1 MAANTRSQRAKMT
14 VEEFYK
20 PHYALLHQRKS
31 PPKNTPR
38 ERIVETGFHGTQ
50 TKASS
55 FAFLFMV
62 LIGSSI
68 LYSTTGQAMYMPV
81 SDTATHQQDDAV
93 LSVSDTATHQQDY
106 VVLTVFYTVT
116 NQQDDA
122 VSPVFYTDTNQQDD
136 AVSPVFYTD
145 TNQQDDAVLP
155 VFYTDTN
162 QKQDQSIFED
172 PFDNTSET
180 LQDTRYDDLTKSVQ
194 EDEADEARQKW
205 RETAIGATGG
215 FLTGAGVTSYWFLTS
230 LIPSVKA
237 RDVVRGKYYAK
248 VAVKG
253 VTTTVAQILKEVNVV
268 HKTLTVLSSQNTFQV
283 HEMNA
288 LQNQVQH
295 LQSTTDFLTKCKEKM
310 ILDLEKTTGQVED
323 LQSEN
328 RLLHSKV
335 KWYEDR
341 IQRLLDEAE
350 ETDVGLQIEIRKS
363 DRLQNEVLSLE
374 SEKIRNK
381 ADIDRLFNRIA
392 ALHQSVFESDAKY
405 TELMNRS

>member
-106 VVLTVFYTVT
+106 VVLTVFYTV
-116 NQQDDA
+116 
-122 VSPVFYTDTNQQDD
+122 TNQQDD